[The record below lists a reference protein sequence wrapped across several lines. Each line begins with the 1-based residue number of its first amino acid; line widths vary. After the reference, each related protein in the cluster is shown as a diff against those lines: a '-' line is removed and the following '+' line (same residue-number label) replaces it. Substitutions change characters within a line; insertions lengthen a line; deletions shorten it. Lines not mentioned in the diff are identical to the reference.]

1 MEEMKKEPMLTAL
14 RQLYAAASK
23 QDVILICYCGDY
35 KKCHRRLIGEFIQSY
50 GIMYN
55 EIGKPESDIEY
66 KCIVSQPGTW
76 FCKKCGK
83 AHDRLYINIYDKNHY
98 CPDCVPQDI
107 KDQSVDVNQNQDRI

>member
-1 MEEMKKEPMLTAL
+1 
-14 RQLYAAASK
+14 
-23 QDVILICYCGDY
+23 
-35 KKCHRRLIGEFIQSY
+35 
-50 GIMYN
+50 MYN